1 MVGLSWRAKA
11 GSGQWGGRD
20 WGVWRRDGVVYG
32 SCFLFRFL
40 LLRFLVFTSSL
51 LLQLFCCFV
60 ALLVLVGLCLCL
72 CFCWCTQACNCA
84 RVAAVLRPVSHA
96 LLPPEAYYLQ
106 FVPVNSVNRFLPRP
120 SPPYQL
126 HPAPLA
132 SKAALPKKN
141 AMKPSLLVSLLP
153 AVTLAHPQQP
163 PSAVDPSPSV
173 PNTTPPA
180 PLPLQRQQSELSQ
193 SQGSGAVQSQQPQLQ
208 QLRPQPTDV
217 RSLNGSGRGT
227 VAKSLQARSEGTLG
241 QSPWIGMAIGLTCT
255 AFAAVMLG

>member
-1 MVGLSWRAKA
+1 MGRTGL
-11 GSGQWGGRD
+11 
-20 WGVWRRDGVVYG
+20 GVWRRDGVVYG

-120 SPPYQL
+120 SPI
-126 HPAPLA
+126 PAPSSTISIKGSSAQEERNETL
-132 SKAALPKKN
+132 SSRLP
-141 AMKPSLLVSLLP
+141 PPGS
-153 AVTLAHPQQP
+153 HPRT
-163 PSAVDPSPSV
+163 SP
-173 PNTTPPA
+173 TTPLGRR
-180 PLPLQRQQSELSQ
+180 PL
-193 SQGSGAVQSQQPQLQ
+193 A
-208 QLRPQPTDV
+208 LRPKHHPSSSVTTATTTIRAQPEPRIRCRSISTTPITATATPTDRCAV
-217 RSLNGSGRGT
+217 VKWEWERDSGK
-227 VAKSLQARSEGTLG
+227 VAAGEE
-241 QSPWIGMAIGLTCT
+241 
-255 AFAAVMLG
+255 